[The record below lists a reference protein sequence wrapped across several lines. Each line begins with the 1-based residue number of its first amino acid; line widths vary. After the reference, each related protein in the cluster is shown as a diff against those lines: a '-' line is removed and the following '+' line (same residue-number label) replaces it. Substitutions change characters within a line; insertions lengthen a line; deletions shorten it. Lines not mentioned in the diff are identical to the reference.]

1 VTDGFPPWPTGPDAS
16 VVAEGTGAIDQRVE
30 PGGAA
35 YANTGVHIGD
45 VTVSGGIHLHLTR
58 PGVVTPRQLPTA
70 PAWFTGRKR
79 ELAALTE
86 ALEAGALLGATMVIS
101 AISGVGGVGKTW
113 LALHWAHKHADLFPD
128 GQLFVD
134 LCGFSPSLQP
144 LSPAAA
150 VRGFLDTL
158 GVEPTGIPVELDAQ
172 AALYRSL
179 VAGRRMLIVLD
190 NARDSAQIVPLL
202 PGASTCTVLVT
213 SRRQLAS
220 LVARHGA
227 RLVDLNVL
235 MDAESWQLF
244 VRHVGVARAAAE
256 PEAVAEL
263 LGWCAG
269 LPLAISIVAAR
280 AARHDRFPLAVLA
293 EELREASAR
302 LDAMDGHELTVNL
315 RVVFSWSYHALDP
328 EQARIFALL
337 GLSPGPDIGLSAAAN
352 LAGLGNAR
360 TRVLLG
366 EIEDASLIQ
375 QPVPGRY
382 QAHDL
387 VFLYAAEC
395 ADADLDPQTRELARR
410 RLVDYYVHTAH
421 VGDRVLHPHR
431 DLVEPEPP
439 GPGCRPDSL
448 TAEPAA
454 LAWFDAEHSSL
465 MLAQQLALGQ
475 GRYQAAWQLA
485 WTLDTFHWRRGHLR
499 DDVTVWQAALSA
511 ASQLDEP
518 VPRIKAHRRLGLAQ
532 ARIGEHRPAL
542 DHLRKALS
550 LAEEIGDANELAH
563 IHWCLAWTWDSQ
575 REDHQALEHAEHA
588 LRLFHELAQP
598 EWEAETLNEMGRY
611 CARLG
616 RLDEARAHCKNAL
629 ALCRDHDYREGEAS
643 VLDAL
648 GYVAQQAEQY
658 VPAIDYYSRA
668 LALYRDL
675 GCSYEEPNV
684 LDRLGHAHAAADGRV
699 DAHHAWRQALDLYAN
714 QHRVADAE
722 RIRQQLSALGEL

>member
-1 VTDGFPPWPTGPDAS
+1 
-16 VVAEGTGAIDQRVE
+16 
-30 PGGAA
+30 
-35 YANTGVHIGD
+35 
-45 VTVSGGIHLHLTR
+45 
-58 PGVVTPRQLPTA
+58 
-70 PAWFTGRKR
+70 
-79 ELAALTE
+79 
-86 ALEAGALLGATMVIS
+86 
-101 AISGVGGVGKTW
+101 
-113 LALHWAHKHADLFPD
+113 
-128 GQLFVD
+128 
-134 LCGFSPSLQP
+134 
-144 LSPAAA
+144 
-150 VRGFLDTL
+150 
-158 GVEPTGIPVELDAQ
+158 
-172 AALYRSL
+172 
-179 VAGRRMLIVLD
+179 MLIVLD

-202 PGASTCTVLVT
+202 PGSSTCTVLVT

-227 RLVDLNVL
+227 RLVGLNVL
-235 MDAESWQLF
+235 MDTEAWELF
-244 VRHVGVARAAAE
+244 VRHVGAAQVAAE

-269 LPLAISIVAAR
+269 LPLAIGIVAAR

-315 RVVFSWSYHALDP
+315 RAVFSWSYHALGP
-328 EQARIFALL
+328 EQTRIFCLL

-360 TRVLLG
+360 TRALLG
-366 EIEDASLIQ
+366 EIEDASLIL

-387 VFLYAAEC
+387 VRLYAAEC

-410 RLVDYYVHTAH
+410 RLVDYYVQTAH
-421 VGDRVLHPHR
+421 IGDRVLHPHR

-448 TAEPAA
+448 TTESAT

-465 MLAQQLALGQ
+465 MLVQQLALGQ
-475 GRYQAAWQLA
+475 GWYRAAWQLA

-499 DDVTVWQAALSA
+499 DDVTVWQVALSA

-518 VPRIKAHRRLGLAQ
+518 ILRVKAHRRLGLAQ

-550 LAEEIGDANELAH
+550 LAEEVGDANELAH
-563 IHWCLAWTWDSQ
+563 IHWCFAWAWDNQ

-598 EWEAETLNEMGRY
+598 EWEAETLTEMGRY

-616 RLDEARAHCKNAL
+616 RVDEARTHCENAL
-629 ALCRDHDYREGEAS
+629 AICREHDYREGEAS

-668 LALYRDL
+668 LALYREL
-675 GCSYEEPNV
+675 GRSYDEPNV
-684 LDRLGHAHAAADGRV
+684 LDRLGHAHAAAGDRA
-699 DAHHAWRQALDLYAN
+699 DAHHAWRQALDLYVN

-722 RIRQQLSALGEL
+722 RIRRQLSALGEL